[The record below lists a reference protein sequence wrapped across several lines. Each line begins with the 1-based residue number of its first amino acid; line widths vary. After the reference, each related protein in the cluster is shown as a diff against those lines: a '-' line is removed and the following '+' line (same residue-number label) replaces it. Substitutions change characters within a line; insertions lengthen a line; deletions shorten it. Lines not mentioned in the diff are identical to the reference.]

1 MLEGGFCNTLMLRH
15 LGERDRSIEGKE
27 RGKKKSLLHI
37 QNSEKQF
44 SVSRHLDYTP
54 ISGDKLSY
62 SDHFLLRKGS
72 VPLALHTPSY
82 VILTYPWADVHI
94 H

>member
-27 RGKKKSLLHI
+27 REKKNHYCISRTVR
-37 QNSEKQF
+37 NSS

-72 VPLALHTPSY
+72 VLLALHTPSY